1 MLHRLQG
8 AFAVERIQALGCG
21 VSAAACGTSRDS
33 TATTLRAEH
42 LAVLVTSVDHSKRW
56 QSSAA
61 LSSKHA
67 AWLNCVQRSDLG
79 LLDHFG
85 SKLKTWMW

>member
-8 AFAVERIQALGCG
+8 AFAVEPIQAPGCG

-33 TATTLRAEH
+33 TVTTLRAEH
-42 LAVLVTSVDHSKRW
+42 LAVLVTSIDHSRRW
-56 QSSAA
+56 QCSAA

-67 AWLNCVQRSDLG
+67 AWLTRLQRFDLG
-79 LLDHFG
+79 PLDHFG
-85 SKLKTWMW
+85 SKLRTWMW